1 MARDTGNS
9 VVLGHL
15 CQDVLAVVVA
25 DGLDVPV
32 HQYLVEMSCD
42 GGHVHRFVIGGAPL
56 R

>member
-1 MARDTGNS
+1 MARDTGKA

-15 CQDVLAVVVA
+15 GQIVLAVVVA

-42 GGHVHRFVIGGAPL
+42 GGHMHRFIIGGAHP
-56 R
+56 